1 LAEAA
6 AGTGNNAMNALAP
19 FAPGDKFVTASL
31 LDESARFPTGQ
42 GRIRQYGTDWQLKA
56 ELETGHTGLISALV
70 LDPAGCLHALDPQ
83 ARAITTVAG
92 DGKVVEQFQHLS
104 SRAYGSMIALGG
116 GEYLLGEHMVGE
128 IPGFS
133 GEGKVFRVGF
143 EGTVLTTY
151 DTETNGGMGGFLGV
165 THMALSPDG
174 QTLYHTS
181 ETGPHVYAHDLAAN
195 RRLGA
200 VYTRQDPPPLVFGLA
215 MLATGQLMLA
225 CGSQL
230 RRIDLASGAAQGVP
244 LPEGRG
250 WAVPIVREGNG
261 EQLWA
266 LDFFG
271 GQVACIDTASNAVL
285 ELHELGLA
293 KCLTGIAEIPA

>member
-1 LAEAA
+1 
-6 AGTGNNAMNALAP
+6 MNALEP

-42 GRIRQYGTDWQLKA
+42 GRIRQYGADWQLKA

-70 LDPAGCLHALDPQ
+70 LDPAGWLHALDPQ

-92 DGKVVEQFQHLS
+92 DGKVVEQFRLRPN
-104 SRAYGSMIALGG
+104 RAYGSMIALGG
-116 GEYLLGEHMVGE
+116 GEYLLGEHMVGA

-133 GEGKVFRVGF
+133 GEGKVYRVGLD
-143 EGTVLTTY
+143 GTMLATY

-181 ETGPHVYAHDLAAN
+181 ETGPQVYTHDLAAD
-195 RRLGA
+195 RRLGPI
-200 VYTRQDPPPLVFGLA
+200 YTRQDPPPLVFGLA
-215 MLATGQLMLA
+215 MLADGELILA
-225 CGSQL
+225 CGSEL
-230 RRIDLASGAAQGVP
+230 RRIDVTNGTAQSVP
-244 LPEGRG
+244 LPAGRG
-250 WAVPIVREGNG
+250 WAVPVVRGGSG

-271 GQVACIDTASNAVL
+271 GRVACIDAVSGAVL
-285 ELHELGLA
+285 EMQDLGLA
-293 KCLTGIAEIPA
+293 KCLTGIAEVPA